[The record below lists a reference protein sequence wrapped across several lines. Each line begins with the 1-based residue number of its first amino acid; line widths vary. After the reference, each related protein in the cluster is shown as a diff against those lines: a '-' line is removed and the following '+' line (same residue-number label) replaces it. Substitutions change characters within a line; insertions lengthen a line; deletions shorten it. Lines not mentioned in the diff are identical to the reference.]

1 MTRGVRLYSARRA
14 AILITA
20 SGLGGGAAQVRG
32 LPEKIW
38 KQLAPSS
45 MALVAA
51 L

>member
-1 MTRGVRLYSARRA
+1 M
-14 AILITA
+14 TA